1 MKRRVVVAD
10 SQPLAI
16 HGLEAVLASTDD
28 FELVR
33 AINDFAQVDAAIAE
47 TPADVLIID
56 LDAAPHSPNMLAR
69 LKQLQ
74 PELKIVG
81 VGAPGNPAAIR
92 SAFALG
98 ADGFHVRT
106 VTADELVAGLRRIL
120 VAADFTP
127 IGEAGAL
134 ETSASPLTSREL
146 VILEAVSRGLSN
158 KRIAGDLWVTEQTVK
173 FHLSN
178 AFRKLG
184 VSNRTEAARV
194 GQNLG
199 LLTLSAAVTADLS
212 A

>member
-16 HGLEAVLASTDD
+16 HGLEAVLASTKD
-28 FELVR
+28 FEVVR
-33 AINDFAQVDAAIAE
+33 AIGDLSTVDAVMAE

-56 LDAAPHSPNMLAR
+56 LDAAPHSPNMLTR
-69 LKQLQ
+69 LKQMQ
-74 PELKIVG
+74 PDMKVVA
-81 VGAPGNPAAIR
+81 VGAAGNPAAIR

-98 ADGFHVRT
+98 ADGYHVRT
-106 VTADELVAGLRRIL
+106 ITADELITGLRRIL
-120 VAADFTP
+120 LASEFTP
-127 IGEAGAL
+127 IGEAAEEL
-134 ETSASPLTSREL
+134 ETSAAPLTSREL
-146 VILEAVSRGLSN
+146 VILEAVSRGHSN
-158 KRIAGDLWVTEQTVK
+158 KRIACELWVTEQTVK

-199 LLTLSAAVTADLS
+199 LLTLGAATVQL
-212 A
+212 

>member
-10 SQPLAI
+10 SQPLAV

-28 FELVR
+28 FEVVR
-33 AINDFAQVDAAIAE
+33 TINDLSEVDAAIAE

-56 LDAAPHSPNMLAR
+56 LDAAPHSPTLLSR

-74 PELKIVG
+74 PEMKIVG

-92 SAFALG
+92 SAFARG

-106 VTADELVAGLRRIL
+106 VTADELVAGLRQIL
-120 VAADFTP
+120 VAAEFTP
-127 IGEAGAL
+127 IGEASAL
-134 ETSASPLTSREL
+134 ETSPAPLTSREL

-158 KRIAGDLWVTEQTVK
+158 KRIACELWVTEQTVK

-194 GQNLG
+194 GQHLG
-199 LLTLSAAVTADLS
+199 LLTLGLAAVS
-212 A
+212 G

>member
-10 SQPLAI
+10 SQPLAVY
-16 HGLEAVLASTDD
+16 GLEAVLASTED
-28 FELVR
+28 FEVVR
-33 AINDFAQVDAAIAE
+33 TISDFSEVDSAIAE
-47 TPADVLIID
+47 TPADMLIID
-56 LDAAPHSPNMLAR
+56 LDAAPHSPNMLTR
-69 LKQLQ
+69 LKQVQ
-74 PELKIVG
+74 PEMKIVG

-106 VTADELVAGLRRIL
+106 VTADELVTGLRRIL
-120 VAADFTP
+120 VAAEFTP
-127 IGEAGAL
+127 IGEALTL
-134 ETSASPLTSREL
+134 ETSSAPLTSREL

-158 KRIAGDLWVTEQTVK
+158 KRIACELWVTEQTVK

-199 LLTLSAAVTADLS
+199 LLTLGLAAIQI
-212 A
+212 